1 MIIRRRYIS
10 KAEKFIDTDLVKVFT
25 GIRRSGKTVI
35 LQQMADILR
44 ERGVGAEQILMINL
58 ESLRYRRMAEEG
70 KLYDFII
77 HRSEE
82 VGKRLYI
89 MLDEVQ
95 EIPEWQILVN
105 SLRVDMDCDLY
116 ITGSNAALFSSEL
129 ATCLSGRYVRIEV
142 YPFTLSEAKEMM
154 KSLGKEVSDE
164 KLFMDYLKY
173 GGFPQRFYLPDE
185 ESVETYLRDINEAV
199 VMRDV
204 VSRHSMKNPSVLGR
218 VLSYVLDNVGN
229 PFSARKVSGALTS
242 AGMKISVPSVMNYLE
257 WLKEAFIILPARRY
271 DLIGKEILGTMEK
284 YYAVDLGLRN
294 IAKTSEK
301 VDSSKLYENIV
312 YLEMKSRGYEVE
324 VGKWENREIDFI
336 CRKGKEKLYIQVA
349 YLITEA
355 DEKREF
361 GNLEAIRD
369 NYPKYVI
376 SGDLMDLSR
385 NGIIHKNIIR
395 FLLDEE

>member
-10 KAEKFIDTDLVKVFT
+10 RAEKFIDTGLVKVFT

-35 LQQMADILR
+35 LQQMAEVLKN
-44 ERGVGAEQILMINL
+44 RGVGEEQILMINL
-58 ESLRYRRMAEEG
+58 ESLRYRKMAEEG
-70 KLYDFII
+70 KLYSFILKRADAI
-77 HRSEE
+77 K
-82 VGKRLYI
+82 KRLYV

-95 EIPEWQILVN
+95 VVPEWQVIVN

-129 ATCLSGRYVRIEV
+129 ATYLSGRYIRIEV
-142 YPFTLSEAKEMM
+142 YPFTFSESREMM
-154 KSLGKEVSDE
+154 KSMGKEVSDE
-164 KLFMDYLKY
+164 RLFMDYLKY

-185 ESVETYLRDINEAV
+185 ESVETYLRDIYEAV

-204 VSRHSMKNPSVLGR
+204 VSRHSTKNPVLLGR

-229 PFSARKVSGALTS
+229 PLSARKVSGALTS
-242 AGMKISVPSVMNYLE
+242 AGMKVSVPSVLNYLD

-284 YYAVDLGLRN
+284 YYAADLGLRN
-294 IAKTSEK
+294 IAKNSEK
-301 VDSSKLYENIV
+301 VDSSKLYKNIV
-312 YLEMKSRGYEVE
+312 FLEMKSRGYEVE

-349 YLITEA
+349 YLITET

-361 GNLEAIRD
+361 GNLEEIKD

-395 FLLDEE
+395 FLLDEK

>member
-10 KAEKFIDTDLVKVFT
+10 RAEKFIDTGLVKVFT

-35 LQQMADILR
+35 LQQMAEVLKN
-44 ERGVGAEQILMINL
+44 RGVGEEQILMINL
-58 ESLRYRRMAEEG
+58 ESLRYRKMAEEG
-70 KLYDFII
+70 KLYSFILKRADAI
-77 HRSEE
+77 K
-82 VGKRLYI
+82 KRLYV

-95 EIPEWQILVN
+95 VVPEWQVIVN

-116 ITGSNAALFSSEL
+116 ITGSNAALFSSKL
-129 ATCLSGRYVRIEV
+129 ATYLSGRYIRIEV
-142 YPFTLSEAKEMM
+142 YPFTFSESKEMM
-154 KSLGKEVSDE
+154 KSMGKEVSDE
-164 KLFMDYLKY
+164 RLFMDYLKY

-185 ESVETYLRDINEAV
+185 ESVETYLRDIYEAV

-204 VSRHSMKNPSVLGR
+204 VSRHSTKNPVLFGR

-242 AGMKISVPSVMNYLE
+242 AGMKVSVPSVLNYLD

-284 YYAVDLGLRN
+284 YYAADLGLRN
-294 IAKTSEK
+294 IAKNSEK

-312 YLEMKSRGYEVE
+312 FLEMKSRGYEVE

-349 YLITEA
+349 YLITET

-361 GNLEAIRD
+361 GNLEEIKD

-395 FLLDEE
+395 FLLDEK